1 MWQEDTRRED
11 ARPYP
16 TDKQKPQMKAELKPL
31 EVTSEKTDFKSRP
44 YYIKVVLAGIFFLSL
59 CANVG
64 SLASSLVSKETCVTG
79 EALLKEGKEAAVLVG
94 SCRPSS
100 SESCN
105 NGLCYRG
112 GGVGAWAP
120 ALALDRWGRSGQ
132 GLMFR
137 ASKVTG
143 ILYGHS
149 KVGFTKRLA
158 SGFGSVS
165 RVNNIV

>member
-1 MWQEDTRRED
+1 
-11 ARPYP
+11 
-16 TDKQKPQMKAELKPL
+16 MKAELKPL
-31 EVTSEKTDFKSRP
+31 EVTSQKTDFKSRP

-105 NGLCYRG
+105 NGLLPRG
-112 GGVGAWAP
+112 RKGTTFLVKSAGRDGRVGTWAP
-120 ALALDRWGRSGQ
+120 ALALDRSDRSSQ
-132 GLMFR
+132 GVPGGWL
-137 ASKVTG
+137 
-143 ILYGHS
+143 
-149 KVGFTKRLA
+149 
-158 SGFGSVS
+158 
-165 RVNNIV
+165 